1 MATEKMLRAVVSGP
15 ADRLDE
21 AIRGLVLGMEF
32 HPMPASEV
40 FGRGEL
46 VTPTGEDPYR
56 PALSSVL
63 ALLTKLG
70 IKPAFGEFEGRGY
83 DLEGCEK
90 YISAASGEA
99 ARVITHRNAE

>member
-1 MATEKMLRAVVSGP
+1 MLRAVVSGP

-70 IKPAFGEFEGRGY
+70 IKPAFGEFEGRATTS
-83 DLEGCEK
+83 K
-90 YISAASGEA
+90 A
-99 ARVITHRNAE
+99 ARNTSPPPPARQRAS